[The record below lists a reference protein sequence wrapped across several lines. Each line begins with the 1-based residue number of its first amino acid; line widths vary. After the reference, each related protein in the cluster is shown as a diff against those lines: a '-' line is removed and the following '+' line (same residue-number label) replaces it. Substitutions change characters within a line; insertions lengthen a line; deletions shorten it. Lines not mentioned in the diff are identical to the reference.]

1 MMRRCEW
8 GTLAALVAEAIM
20 RAIRRILVAVKDPGA
35 RALPAVAKATQL
47 ARSLGAELELF
58 HAIDSPYYVDMLG
71 MTADR
76 TRRMECD
83 ERSGYLQRLERVA
96 ARARLHTPR
105 VSVAVEL
112 DYPAYEAIVRR
123 ALRIG
128 ADLIVAECHAGTRVA
143 AGLLRLADWELL
155 RLSPVPV
162 LLVKRT
168 RPYHHPTVMMAL
180 DPSHAFAKPAKLD
193 EEILRAG
200 SMVSTGLRG
209 KLHAVHAF
217 ATTSVGM
224 AGPAAAAGARAGLD
238 QALRNSDIG
247 PGCRHLVTGDPTIA
261 VRETARRLAADIV
274 VAGAVSRSGLKR
286 AFIGNTAERLLDCL
300 PCDLLIVKPEGF
312 TSSVPRGA
320 RGARL
325 LAVEP
330 LG

>member
-1 MMRRCEW
+1 
-8 GTLAALVAEAIM
+8 M

-35 RALPAVAKATQL
+35 RTLPAVAKAVQL
-47 ARSLGAELELF
+47 ARALSAELELF
-58 HAIDSPYYVDMLG
+58 HAIDSPYYIDMLG

-76 TRRMECD
+76 ARGMECD
-83 ERSGYLQRLERVA
+83 ERGEYLQRLERIA
-96 ARARLHTPR
+96 ARARLHAR
-105 VSVAVEL
+105 KVAVAVEW
-112 DYPAYEAIVRR
+112 DYPVYEAIVRR
-123 ALRIG
+123 AVRIG
-128 ADLIVAECHAGTRVA
+128 ADLVVAECHAGRRTA
-143 AGLLRLADWELL
+143 PGLLRLADWELL

-168 RPYHHPTVMMAL
+168 RPYHHPTLVMAL

-193 EEILRAG
+193 AEIVQVG
-200 SMVSTGLRG
+200 SAVSAGLRG
-209 KLHAVHAF
+209 RLHAVHAF
-217 ATTSVGM
+217 ATVTAGM
-224 AGPAAAAGARAGLD
+224 AGPAAATGSRVQEAAAASARADLD
-238 QALRNSDIG
+238 RALRSTDIA
-247 PGCRHLVTGDPTIA
+247 PACRHLVAGDPTVS
-261 VRETARRLAADIV
+261 VRDTARRLRADIV

-312 TSSVPRGA
+312 STSVPRSA

>member
-1 MMRRCEW
+1 
-8 GTLAALVAEAIM
+8 M

-35 RALPAVAKATQL
+35 RSLPAVAKATQL
-47 ARSLGAELELF
+47 ARSLGAQLELF
-58 HAIDSPYYVDMLG
+58 HAVDSPHYVDMLG

-76 TRRMECD
+76 TRQMECD
-83 ERSGYLQRLERVA
+83 ETGEYLQRLERLA

-123 ALRIG
+123 ALKTG
-128 ADLIVAECHAGTRVA
+128 ADLIVAECHAGARVA
-143 AGLLRLADWELL
+143 PGLLRLADWELL
-155 RLSPVPV
+155 RLSAVPV

-168 RPYHHPTVMMAL
+168 RPYHHPTVVMAL

-193 EEILRAG
+193 AEIVQAG
-200 SMVSTGLRG
+200 SAVSAGLRG

-217 ATTSVGM
+217 PAAS
-224 AGPAAAAGARAGLD
+224 AGPSGPAAAGARAGLD
-238 QALRNSDIG
+238 QALRTTGIA
-247 PGCRHLVTGDPTIA
+247 PGCRHLVPGDPTLA
-261 VRETARRLAADIV
+261 VRDTARRLAADIV
-274 VAGAVSRSGLKR
+274 VVGAVSRSGLKR

-312 TSSVPRGA
+312 RSPVARSA

>member
-1 MMRRCEW
+1 
-8 GTLAALVAEAIM
+8 M

-47 ARSLGAELELF
+47 ARCLGAELELF
-58 HAIDSPYYVDMLG
+58 HAIDSAYYVDMLG

-76 TRRMECD
+76 TRQMECD
-83 ERSGYLQRLERVA
+83 ETGEYLQRLERIA

-143 AGLLRLADWELL
+143 AGLLRLSDWELL
-155 RLSPVPV
+155 RLSAVPV

-180 DPSHAFAKPAKLD
+180 DPGHAFAKPAKLD
-193 EEILRAG
+193 EEIVRAG
-200 SMVSTGLRG
+200 SVVSAGLRG

-217 ATTSVGM
+217 ATASAGM
-224 AGPAAAAGARAGLD
+224 SGPAAATGSRVQTAAAAGARAGLD
-238 QALRNSDIG
+238 QALRTTDIA
-247 PGCRHLVTGDPTIA
+247 PGCRHLVAGDPTAA
-261 VRETARRLAADIV
+261 VRDTARRLAADIV

-312 TSSVPRGA
+312 PSTVARGA

>member
-1 MMRRCEW
+1 
-8 GTLAALVAEAIM
+8 M

-35 RALPAVAKATQL
+35 RSLPAVAKATQL

-76 TRRMECD
+76 TRQMECD
-83 ERSGYLQRLERVA
+83 ETGEYLQRLERIA

-123 ALRIG
+123 ALKIG
-128 ADLIVAECHAGTRVA
+128 ADLIVAECHAGARVA
-143 AGLLRLADWELL
+143 AGLLRLSDWELL
-155 RLSPVPV
+155 RLSAVPV

-168 RPYHHPTVMMAL
+168 RPYHRPTVMMAL

-193 EEILRAG
+193 EEIVRAG
-200 SMVSTGLRG
+200 SMVSAGLRG

-217 ATTSVGM
+217 ATAS
-224 AGPAAAAGARAGLD
+224 AGLAGARAGLD
-238 QALRNSDIG
+238 QALRTTDIA
-247 PGCRHLVTGDPTIA
+247 PGCRHLVAGDPTLA
-261 VRETARRLAADIV
+261 VRDTARRLRADIV

-300 PCDLLIVKPEGF
+300 PCDLLIVKPDGF
-312 TSSVPRGA
+312 PSSVPRSA

>member
-1 MMRRCEW
+1 
-8 GTLAALVAEAIM
+8 M

-35 RALPAVAKATQL
+35 RSLPAVAKATQL
-47 ARSLGAELELF
+47 ARSLGAQLELF
-58 HAIDSPYYVDMLG
+58 HALDSPHYVDMLG

-83 ERSGYLQRLERVA
+83 ETGEYLQRLERLA

-123 ALRIG
+123 ALKTG
-128 ADLIVAECHAGTRVA
+128 ADLIVAECHAGARVA
-143 AGLLRLADWELL
+143 PGLLRLADWELL
-155 RLSPVPV
+155 RLSAVPV

-168 RPYHHPTVMMAL
+168 RPYHHPTVVMAL

-193 EEILRAG
+193 AEIVQAG
-200 SMVSTGLRG
+200 SAVSAGLRG

-217 ATTSVGM
+217 PAAS
-224 AGPAAAAGARAGLD
+224 AGPSGPAAAGARAGLD
-238 QALRNSDIG
+238 QALRTTGIA
-247 PGCRHLVTGDPTIA
+247 PGCRHLVPGDPTLA
-261 VRETARRLAADIV
+261 VRDTARRLAADIV
-274 VAGAVSRSGLKR
+274 VVGAVSRSGLKR

-300 PCDLLIVKPEGF
+300 PCDLLIVKQEGF
-312 TSSVPRGA
+312 RSSVPRSA